1 MLIFIHL
8 ILYIFICS
16 LQSLTKNVYG
26 IEDPSNNNPKQL
38 KSIYDKDEHPLTI
51 ERYKRYP
58 GDGGPGDGGGDSGG
72 GCGGGGGPCGCGG
85 CPSSFFV
92 RPRRPPYTRRIPP
105 IRRKNRPKP
114 TRRHRKIRRHWWLRR
129 YVVIEY

>member
-16 LQSLTKNVYG
+16 LQSITKNVYG

-58 GDGGPGDGGGDSGG
+58 GDGGLEMVVETVVAVVEVVVVLAVVEVAPVASLYALEDHHIPGEYLLLDEKIG
-72 GCGGGGGPCGCGG
+72 
-85 CPSSFFV
+85 
-92 RPRRPPYTRRIPP
+92 RNRRDDTER
-105 IRRKNRPKP
+105 
-114 TRRHRKIRRHWWLRR
+114 
-129 YVVIEY
+129 